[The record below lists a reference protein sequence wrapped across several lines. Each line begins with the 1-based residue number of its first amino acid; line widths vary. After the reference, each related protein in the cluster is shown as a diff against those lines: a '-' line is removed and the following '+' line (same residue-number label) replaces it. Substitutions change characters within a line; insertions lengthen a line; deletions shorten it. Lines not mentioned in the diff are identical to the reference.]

1 MTRGMFGTKGT
12 VFWSSGGL
20 TMDIASSESIILFD
34 GDCNFCNS
42 TVSFVLARERQ
53 ATFRFAA
60 LQSPAGREI
69 LAGFG
74 LPPAQLD
81 TLVLI
86 ENGNAY
92 ERSTAALRI
101 ARHLRPPWPLLYAC
115 IAVPRVVRDAV
126 YNRVARA
133 RHKLVSQKACRAWS
147 AEERKRFLS

>member
-1 MTRGMFGTKGT
+1 
-12 VFWSSGGL
+12 
-20 TMDIASSESIILFD
+20 MDIARSESIILFD

-81 TLVLI
+81 TVVLI
-86 ENGNAY
+86 ERGHVY
-92 ERSTAALRI
+92 DRSGAALRI
-101 ARHLRPPWPLLYAC
+101 ARQLRAPWPLLYVC
-115 IAVPRVVRDAV
+115 MAVPRVLRDAV
-126 YNRVARA
+126 YDRIARA
-133 RHKLVSQKACRAWS
+133 RHKLVSQRACRAWS